1 MGRYGAR
8 DEATEIVG
16 PDDLPGAA
24 QYADAED
31 TALPGP
37 ADLPWVAQYAEPS
50 RAPQDQA

>member
-24 QYADAED
+24 KYADAED

-37 ADLPWVAQYAEPS
+37 DDLPGAAKYAEPS